1 MICIIIYAFLFH
13 IDDHCQFWL
22 DETAGVLTSPY
33 FDGTIQRYGHN
44 LNCIWTLNAKK
55 GFYINLEINYF
66 RVYKYNYWYIIS
78 QILSK

>member
-1 MICIIIYAFLFH
+1 MLFTYIY

-44 LNCIWTLNAKK
+44 LNCIWTLNAKE

-66 RVYKYNYWYIIS
+66 RVYKYNY
-78 QILSK
+78 